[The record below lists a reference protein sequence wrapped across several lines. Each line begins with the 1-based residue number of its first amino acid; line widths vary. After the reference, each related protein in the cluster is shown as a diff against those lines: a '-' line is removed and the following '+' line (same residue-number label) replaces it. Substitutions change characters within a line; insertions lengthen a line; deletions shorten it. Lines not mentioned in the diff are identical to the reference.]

1 MKRIMNSNKLLIL
14 SIIFIFVVSINN
26 CGSNGSSSGGSKD
39 LIVVLDTSLS
49 MVGYGGKNILS
60 RVKKSL
66 SGFINQLNDGDSFTF
81 ITFDT
86 TVKTYPTVYIDN
98 NNDKTIISKYLSLIE
113 AKGAWTYTMEM
124 VDRVL
129 KEAQTLENKDK
140 DRQRVIVILTDALDD
155 PPPGKRKNRLLI
167 KDVAGAYKG
176 KDWFIYFIN
185 LGDLKK
191 NKGLI
196 QLQKE
201 LKQVSG
207 FTKIIDA
214 EKSLEKSI
222 QEDLKASVDKMIVE
236 KSKIIEH
243 SDDKDTKDTEDTEG
257 ASTSFAKF
265 WSSVLLPLLL
275 FLIIAGIIV
284 FLVFF
289 FKRLFEVAV
298 IGRLE
303 YWDHTV
309 IEPNIRIFDMSAF
322 NIREIKVGR
331 SIDCQL
337 KISDIDISKPFA
349 IKAVGKQGEGRC
361 IVVVEGDYEIE
372 FVNKD
377 ASATLENN
385 DIFRIANY
393 SFKYLAK

>member
-14 SIIFIFVVSINN
+14 SIIFIFVVFINN

-66 SGFINQLNDGDSFTF
+66 SGFIKQLNDGDSFTF

-191 NKGLI
+191 NKGLV

-243 SDDKDTKDTEDTEG
+243 RDDKDTEG
-257 ASTSFAKF
+257 VSTSFAKF